1 MWWCAP
7 IILAPKDLMRREGPT
22 IGGSSTSMS
31 LIHRSAA
38 EGPER
43 VKEPK
48 DVEGSY
54 DNAAL

>member
-1 MWWCAP
+1 
-7 IILAPKDLMRREGPT
+7 MRREGPT